1 MLTINHK
8 VFLLISVI
16 WFSFYLAI
24 LFFFSQIE
32 AINFFFGLGIY
43 FLSYSFFLINFLLLR
58 RLKLSPSIFFFMLLV
73 VNGFKI
79 FFIVIFT
86 YVLMSTYF
94 APNWLFFLIGLILA
108 LKTTF
113 YVFLPKKRTASTLE
127 NTQQMNHNT

>member
-1 MLTINHK
+1 MLAINYK

-24 LFFFSQIE
+24 LFFFSQTE
-32 AINFFFGLGIY
+32 AVNFFFGLGVY
-43 FLSYSFFLINFLLLR
+43 FLSYSFFLVNFLLLK

-73 VNGFKI
+73 INGFKI
-79 FFIVIFT
+79 FFLLIFT
-86 YVLMSTYF
+86 YVLMTTYV

-113 YVFLPKKRTASTLE
+113 YVFLPRKQTSNTLE
-127 NTQQMNHNT
+127 NTQQMKHNI